1 MATSIFILTGV
12 ALGLW
17 AWVLVVPVVVIRVRS
32 LHVRGALGLALP
44 GFILMTG
51 AGWSEGVLR
60 HELEHQRQM
69 RRYSP
74 WGAALILGWHY
85 GRGSIRELVQHGRL
99 PPFWSLW
106 ASCPLER
113 AANAA
118 MTRRDP
124 LPRHIVWAP

>member
-69 RRYSP
+69 RRYSGNWFSTAGFRHSGRFGHRVP
-74 WGAALILGWHY
+74 WN
-85 GRGSIRELVQHGRL
+85 GR
-99 PPFWSLW
+99 P
-106 ASCPLER
+106 
-113 AANAA
+113 
-118 MTRRDP
+118 TRP
-124 LPRHIVWAP
+124 